1 LYPIAQGVVTSFTRT
16 ELLGAAPPR
25 WVGLANYRR
34 LVHDPA
40 FWQALRVTLVYTG
53 LVVSATVV
61 TSVATALLMDARF
74 YGRGAARAAIT
85 LPYAFPEVAAVLV
98 WTWMLSQQF
107 GVLNVFARWIL

>member
-1 LYPIAQGVVTSFTRT
+1 MSDRRRRRLDGASTLPYLLALPVLLYIGLLVLYPIAQGVVTSFTRT
-16 ELLGAAPPR
+16 ELLGTAPAR

-61 TSVATALLMDARF
+61 TSVATAP
-74 YGRGAARAAIT
+74 T
-85 LPYAFPEVAAVLV
+85 
-98 WTWMLSQQF
+98 
-107 GVLNVFARWIL
+107 